1 MALEEGFVARN
12 TLDTDDIVRTDLD
25 DLINHQEG
33 IAVWEEFT
41 NTVDIKDRCRIRIVE
56 RSLSFVELNILTD
69 LSSHLIVDLM
79 PWAISQ
85 DTTTDRT
92 TDEREVTKHIEKLVA
107 RRLIGE
113 DNRSI
118 IDIPKG
124 EIRTT
129 CDLHKI
135 TYLVEVLLS
144 HRLVIDDKR
153 IVQVT
158 TLDQIICEKH
168 LYFTDE
174 DERTARSDL
183 LVEVSEVFK

>member
-1 MALEEGFVARN
+1 M
-12 TLDTDDIVRTDLD
+12 
-25 DLINHQEG
+25 
-33 IAVWEEFT
+33 WEEFS
-41 NTVDIKDRCRIRIVE
+41 NTVDIENRCRIGIVE

-79 PWAISQ
+79 PWAVSQ
-85 DTTTDRT
+85 DTPTNRT
-92 TDEREVTKHIEKLVA
+92 TNKREVTKHIEELVA

-118 IDIPKG
+118 IDIAEG

-129 CDLHKI
+129 ADLHKVTDLI
-135 TYLVEVLLS
+135 EVLLS

-174 DERTARSDL
+174 YERTARSDL

>member
-1 MALEEGFVARN
+1 
-12 TLDTDDIVRTDLD
+12 
-25 DLINHQEG
+25 
-33 IAVWEEFT
+33 
-41 NTVDIKDRCRIRIVE
+41 
-56 RSLSFVELNILTD
+56 
-69 LSSHLIVDLM
+69 M
-79 PWAISQ
+79 PWAVSQ

-92 TDEREVTKHIEKLVA
+92 TDECEVSKHIKELVT

-113 DNRSI
+113 DDRSI

-129 CDLHKI
+129 CDLHKVTDLI
-135 TYLVEVLLS
+135 EVLLS

-174 DERTARSDL
+174 YERTARSDL